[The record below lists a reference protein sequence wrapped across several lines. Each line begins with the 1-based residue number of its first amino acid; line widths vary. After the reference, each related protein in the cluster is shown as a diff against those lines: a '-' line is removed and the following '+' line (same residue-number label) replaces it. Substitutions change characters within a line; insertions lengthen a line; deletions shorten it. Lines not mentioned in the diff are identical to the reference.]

1 LTNQYEP
8 KLSQSGGDITITGVG
23 ALDIG
28 GIDAQ
33 GFGGNGSSVIL
44 DSKNTI
50 TLSGSVINASSD
62 IGDGGDIKL
71 LADGDIILHSGSSIF
86 SDGLLAGNITLMSGT
101 DISVTSGV
109 ISSASFTS
117 ETGMTGGDIKVIA
130 RSLSLNGRFE
140 LGTLTQGDFGAA
152 KAGNIIIQT
161 KESVSLDGRG
171 FLLAL
176 FSIVPLSGKGNG
188 GNITLD
194 TKDLLAR
201 NGAQIST
208 ATFGQGEAGELTV
221 RAESV
226 ELIGETSDG
235 RFSSGLFAGV
245 AKTASGNGGNL
256 TIKTDRLFV
265 RDGAEVSLTTKGKG
279 NAGNLFVKAQSIELI
294 GTSVDGSATSGL
306 LAQVDPV
313 AKGNGGNLTVETD
326 RLLIRDGARI
336 SVSTLGKGDAG
347 DLTITAQSVEL
358 IGTSADGKIASSL
371 LALVDSEARGN
382 GGKVTINAQ
391 NLLVRD
397 GALISVETRAAGIAG
412 DITLRIRDNIILAGL
427 DSGIFANTT
436 SGSTGNGGNISI
448 DTKTG
453 TIQNS
458 AKIGV
463 DSQGTGIGGT
473 IAIDADSL
481 TLDNKALISAET
493 ASNTGGNLNLQVA
506 DLLLLRNASN
516 ISTTAG
522 TAGAGGD
529 GGNIQI
535 DAKFIAAFAD
545 SNITANAFEG
555 KGGNVNISTQGIFG
569 IEFRE
574 RETSL
579 SDITASSEF
588 GVQGQ
593 VTIAQPDVDPSKG
606 LVELPSNLTDASEQ
620 IVRECPSQ
628 GRVTVEDLGSF
639 TIAGRG
645 GLPPNPSDPHSSEII
660 RSNWATLPNDTE
672 QKTVSI
678 EVKTPTQPLVEA
690 RGWQISPDGKIVLVG
705 QSKSNVSVYSNGCF

>member
-1 LTNQYEP
+1 MTFPFKHLI
-8 KLSQSGGDITITGVG
+8 LSFYQS
-23 ALDIG
+23 L
-28 GIDAQ
+28 
-33 GFGGNGSSVIL
+33 
-44 DSKNTI
+44 
-50 TLSGSVINASSD
+50 
-62 IGDGGDIKL
+62 
-71 LADGDIILHSGSSIF
+71 IIFRRCL
-86 SDGLLAGNITLMSGT
+86 
-101 DISVTSGV
+101 
-109 ISSASFTS
+109 
-117 ETGMTGGDIKVIA
+117 
-130 RSLSLNGRFE
+130 
-140 LGTLTQGDFGAA
+140 
-152 KAGNIIIQT
+152 
-161 KESVSLDGRG
+161 
-171 FLLAL
+171 
-176 FSIVPLSGKGNG
+176 
-188 GNITLD
+188 
-194 TKDLLAR
+194 
-201 NGAQIST
+201 
-208 ATFGQGEAGELTV
+208 
-221 RAESV
+221 
-226 ELIGETSDG
+226 
-235 RFSSGLFAGV
+235 
-245 AKTASGNGGNL
+245 
-256 TIKTDRLFV
+256 
-265 RDGAEVSLTTKGKG
+265 
-279 NAGNLFVKAQSIELI
+279 
-294 GTSVDGSATSGL
+294 
-306 LAQVDPV
+306 
-313 AKGNGGNLTVETD
+313 
-326 RLLIRDGARI
+326 
-336 SVSTLGKGDAG
+336 
-347 DLTITAQSVEL
+347 
-358 IGTSADGKIASSL
+358 
-371 LALVDSEARGN
+371 
-382 GGKVTINAQ
+382 
-391 NLLVRD
+391 
-397 GALISVETRAAGIAG
+397 
-412 DITLRIRDNIILAGL
+412 LRIRDNIILAGL